1 MLVIGA
7 GSAGTTAAVAAARSG
22 ARTLLVDR
30 FGFLGG
36 TSTAV
41 LDTFYAFYTPGATPH
56 KVVAGIPDEVVGR
69 LTERGMA
76 FERPNTYGAGTGITY
91 DPESLKRVWD
101 ELAAEAGVTLLLHA
115 FAFGVDVD
123 DGRVASVEIATKS
136 GVRRVRPRV
145 VVDASGDADICALA
159 GAPYEA
165 PGDDV
170 QSLST
175 VFRVANVDVARA
187 QAVPKEE
194 LWRVMREGRDSGG
207 TR

>member
-1 MLVIGA
+1 M
-7 GSAGTTAAVAAARSG
+7 
-22 ARTLLVDR
+22 VDR

-41 LDTFYAFYTPGATPH
+41 LDTFYAFYTPGTTPH
-56 KVVAGIPDEVVGR
+56 KVVSGIPDEVVGR

-101 ELAAEAGVTLLLHA
+101 ELTFEAGVQLLLHSFA
-115 FAFGVDVD
+115 FAVEVDE
-123 DGRVASVEIATKS
+123 GRVTSVAVATKS
-136 GVRRVRPRV
+136 GVRHVRPRI
-145 VVDASGDADICALA
+145 VVDASGDADVCALA

-194 LWRVMREGRDSGG
+194 LWRPCATVATRAG
-207 TR
+207 TH

>member
-1 MLVIGA
+1 MSDDVDVLVVGA
-7 GSAGTTAAVAAARSG
+7 GSAGSTAAIAAARTG

-41 LDTFYAFYTPGATPH
+41 LDTFYAFYTPGATPQ

-101 ELAAEAGVTLLLHA
+101 ELDGRGGREDAVARVRLRRARSRTAESTE
-115 FAFGVDVD
+115 VDV
-123 DGRVASVEIATKS
+123 ATKS
-136 GVRRVRPRV
+136 GVRRLRPRV
-145 VVDASGDADICALA
+145 VVDASGDADVCALA

-175 VFRVANVDVARA
+175 VFRIGERRRRACAR
-187 QAVPKEE
+187 
-194 LWRVMREGRDSGG
+194 RCRSRSCGG
-207 TR
+207 

>member
-1 MLVIGA
+1 M
-7 GSAGTTAAVAAARSG
+7 
-22 ARTLLVDR
+22 
-30 FGFLGG
+30 
-36 TSTAV
+36 

-101 ELAAEAGVTLLLHA
+101 ELAGEAGRDA
-115 FAFGVDVD
+115 AAA
-123 DGRVASVEIATKS
+123 RVR
-136 GVRRVRPRV
+136 VRRRGGRGPRRVGRDRDEERRPPRSP
-145 VVDASGDADICALA
+145 ASSSTRAATPTSA
-159 GAPYEA
+159 RSPARRTRR

-187 QAVPKEE
+187 AG
-194 LWRVMREGRDSGG
+194 RAEGGAAGG
-207 TR
+207 